1 MSEKI
6 KSATPALLRVALGL
20 LLLGLVA
27 GAPAGLYASTPP
39 SPCYDFVTG
48 GGWFTPRSPEEP
60 TATRNINFGFNAGFK
75 GQNQTVENG
84 HFNLVDRNPVFNSE
98 GAKVYDEIH
107 IDSTSIVAG
116 SYGAY
121 SGGGVAADRF
131 FDITA
136 KVNGVDGY
144 MFHIEVVDTGEPG
157 NAPKG
162 QDRIIVSGPTQCP
175 PGGCFGYRADSGG
188 FPGTPPPSDGIDGGN
203 IQIHKPCDGV
213 NPR

>member
-60 TATRNINFGFNAGFK
+60 TATRKINFGFNAGFK

-131 FDITA
+131 FQITA

-144 MFHIEVVDTGEPG
+144 TFLIEVVDTGEPG

-162 QDRIIVSGPTQCP
+162 QDRIIVSGPTECP